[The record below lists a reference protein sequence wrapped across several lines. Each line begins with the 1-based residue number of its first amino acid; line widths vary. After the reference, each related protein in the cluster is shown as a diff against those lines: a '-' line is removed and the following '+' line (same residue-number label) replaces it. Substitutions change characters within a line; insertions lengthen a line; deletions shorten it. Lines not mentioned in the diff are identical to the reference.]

1 MIVTPYD
8 LSYHHSSFLKTSSM
22 AKDLDQEPDIK
33 FDVLNEIVVPHLG
46 HIPIVKGNFSKLGTK
61 IQKFIAYYVSFVNL
75 HTCTNK
81 HIQTR
86 SYTHSQTLSH
96 TLTYKHPQT
105 LTYKHSHTFMIY
117 YILDLI

>member
-8 LSYHHSSFLKTSSM
+8 LSYHHSSFLKPGRM

-96 TLTYKHPQT
+96 TLTYN
-105 LTYKHSHTFMIY
+105 HTHTHDILHI
-117 YILDLI
+117 ILDLIY

>member
-8 LSYHHSSFLKTSSM
+8 VFHHHSSFLKSGRM

-75 HTCTNK
+75 HTYTNK
-81 HIQTR
+81 LIQTC
-86 SYTHSQTLSH
+86 SYTLSQTLSH
-96 TLTYKHPQT
+96 T
-105 LTYKHSHTFMIY
+105 HSHTNTHTY
-117 YILDLI
+117 T